1 MARASTVEEFNH
13 YIKEVKRI
21 YKRVKDYLFDI
32 GYQKWARAHSTVN
45 RTMIM
50 TFNIAESVNSA
61 IKEERD
67 LPVKDLFEQMRILM
81 MNWSYTNMKEVDI
94 KSSNILLGRNFK
106 PQVSDFVLAQIISI
120 CESYVST
127 ILAGKFGFISPE
139 YGQIM
144 ITETKGEIYSFG
156 VVMLELVT
164 GRAPT
169 GQADVERDNLIG
181 WVKWMVANG
190 KEI

>member
-1 MARASTVEEFNH
+1 MGNE
-13 YIKEVKRI
+13 
-21 YKRVKDYLFDI
+21 
-32 GYQKWARAHSTVN
+32 HSTVFD
-45 RTMIM
+45 R
-50 TFNIAESVNSA
+50 
-61 IKEERD
+61 
-67 LPVKDLFEQMRILM
+67 
-81 MNWSYTNMKEVDI
+81 DI

>member
-67 LPVKDLFEQMRILM
+67 LPKHIMFQCLLFVKSSPTAAR
-81 MNWSYTNMKEVDI
+81 DI